1 MSQVPPVA
9 SAPGDITDN
18 DKLMAALA
26 YFFSPLVPVII
37 LLVDTMK
44 IRPYQKYHA
53 LQSLGLFAAT
63 MLYSVVACVA
73 YTACSFVTMGILA
86 MCLWVIFLLPAIPF
100 IYYTIIAYTRGQ
112 YFEIPVVTKFMAQ
125 QGWLTMP

>member
-26 YFFSPLVPVII
+26 YFFTPIVPIII

-44 IRPYQKYHA
+44 VRPYQKYHA
-53 LQSLGLFAAT
+53 LNALGLCAVAF
-63 MLYSVVACVA
+63 LYNLVVCICAVPL
-73 YTACSFVTMGILA
+73 SFVGIGF
-86 MCLWVIFLLPAIPF
+86 CLFPLMFLVFIPV

-125 QGWLTMP
+125 QGWLTVP